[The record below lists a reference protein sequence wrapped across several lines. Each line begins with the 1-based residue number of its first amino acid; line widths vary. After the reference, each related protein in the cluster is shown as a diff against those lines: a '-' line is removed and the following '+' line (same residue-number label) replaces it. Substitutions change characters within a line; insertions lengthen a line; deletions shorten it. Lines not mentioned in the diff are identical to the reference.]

1 MKKVIVYTK
10 NNCPECE
17 KMKANLWNVPVPL
30 EVDFRNIQEE
40 SKYFDELVE
49 LGYQSVPVTIIEGHE
64 PIVGFEIGELQNAF
78 GI

>member
-10 NNCPECE
+10 NRCPECE
-17 KMKANLWNVPVPL
+17 KMKVNLWRAPVPL
-30 EVDFRNIQEE
+30 EVDFRNIQED

>member
-10 NNCPECE
+10 NHCPECE
-17 KMKANLWNVPVPL
+17 KVKQNLPHLPAEKTV
-30 EVDFRNIQEE
+30 EYRNIQED
-40 SKYFDELVE
+40 SKWFDELAE
-49 LGYQSVPVTIIEGHE
+49 LGYQSVPVTIVEGHE